1 MSKDAHTVPEKHS
14 WREIPQ
20 HVKPRAMSSEGRRR
34 VLMRAIRATGA
45 AAVTAAVAW
54 GCWETAAMLRENPD
68 MLPAMARTDRVR
80 SLALVTDGV
89 LDKNWLAKTLAIAP
103 DATLMGLDIEKLRLR
118 ILADPQVATAEIQRN
133 FPDRLSVRITERSPV
148 VRMMAQGG
156 GDAPA
161 LLLVSRDGVAFE
173 GRGFDPRMVET
184 LPWLD
189 GVTLAR
195 SGGRYLP
202 VQGMRTVS
210 ELLSTARLEAEDLYK
225 TWSVISLNRLD
236 TDGDIEVHT
245 RAGLKITFGTREDYL
260 RQIARLDL
268 LVDSATDPTRP
279 IREVNLSLG
288 SQVPVKFGTA
298 AAMLTE
304 PPVNRTGPPADKP
317 VIAFPSFSNIQVVKR
332 EL

>member
-1 MSKDAHTVPEKHS
+1 MPDKHS
-14 WREIPQ
+14 WRDIPQ

-34 VLMRAIRATGA
+34 VFMGTVRVTGA
-45 AAVTAAVAW
+45 MAVAAAVAW

-68 MLPAMARTDRVR
+68 LLPAVARADHIR

-89 LDKNWLAKTLAIAP
+89 LDKNWLAKTLDVAP
-103 DATLMGLDIEKLRLR
+103 DATLMGLDIEKLRAR
-118 ILADPQVATAEIQRN
+118 VLADPQVATAEILRN
-133 FPDRLSVRITERSPV
+133 FPDRLTVRITERSPV
-148 VRMMAQGG
+148 VRMMAQAGA
-156 GDAPA
+156 DAPA
-161 LLLVSRDGVAFE
+161 LVLVSRDGVVFG
-173 GRGFDPRMVET
+173 GRGYDAALIDT
-184 LPWLD
+184 LPWLE

-202 VQGMRTVS
+202 VQGMKSVS
-210 ELLSTARLEAEDLYK
+210 ELLSTARLEAEELYK

-245 RAGLKITFGTREDYL
+245 RTGLKVTFGTREDYL

-279 IREVNLSLG
+279 IREVNLALG

-304 PPVNRTGPPADKP
+304 PPVNRTGPPADRP
-317 VIAFPSFSNIQVVKR
+317 VIAFPSLSTIQIVKR